1 MERLSGLD
9 AAFLAMETPTMHL
22 HMAGVMVLDP
32 RASGRD
38 DVSQSPFEKMRA
50 VVEERIHLVPLL
62 RRRVARVP
70 FGLHHPVWVD
80 DARFDLDYHLRRSSL
95 PSPGGPGDLARFVA
109 DVVGRPLDADRP
121 LWEIHVVEGLESGH
135 VAVVPK
141 VHHALFDGTAGTEVM
156 ASFMDLGPVP
166 HAVTSPSRPW
176 RPEPQP
182 TEAELLGWAMSS
194 MLRQPERAF
203 GSVWRTFSAARDLA
217 ERNRRLREEDELQPP
232 PAPFRAPRTS
242 LNGAISPHRRVA
254 FAQVSLDDV
263 RAVRTVFGGTVNDV
277 VLAAV
282 AGALRRLLRERG
294 ERLDASLV
302 ALVPVSQRSRP
313 DAGAHGNKVSA
324 MLVSIATA
332 ISDPVERLT
341 TVAAGS
347 RLAKGQAG
355 VLSEDLVRGWAQ
367 LAFPALSTRVARLA
381 GNLRAFDHLPPLF
394 NVVVSNVVGPD
405 VGLWCAGSKL
415 VAWYPIGPII
425 EGVGLNVTVA
435 SYASTLYAGILAC
448 RELVPEV
455 ERLASHLGDAFD
467 ELVKA
472 AARNGGLW
480 G

>member
-1 MERLSGLD
+1 
-9 AAFLAMETPTMHL
+9 
-22 HMAGVMVLDP
+22 
-32 RASGRD
+32 
-38 DVSQSPFEKMRA
+38 
-50 VVEERIHLVPLL
+50 
-62 RRRVARVP
+62 
-70 FGLHHPVWVD
+70 
-80 DARFDLDYHLRRSSL
+80 
-95 PSPGGPGDLARFVA
+95 
-109 DVVGRPLDADRP
+109 
-121 LWEIHVVEGLESGH
+121 
-135 VAVVPK
+135 
-141 VHHALFDGTAGTEVM
+141 
-156 ASFMDLGPVP
+156 
-166 HAVTSPSRPW
+166 
-176 RPEPQP
+176 
-182 TEAELLGWAMSS
+182 
-194 MLRQPERAF
+194 
-203 GSVWRTFSAARDLA
+203 
-217 ERNRRLREEDELQPP
+217 
-232 PAPFRAPRTS
+232 
-242 LNGAISPHRRVA
+242 
-254 FAQVSLDDV
+254 
-263 RAVRTVFGGTVNDV
+263 
-277 VLAAV
+277 
-282 AGALRRLLRERG
+282 
-294 ERLDASLV
+294 
-302 ALVPVSQRSRP
+302 
-313 DAGAHGNKVSA
+313 VSA